1 MDREPQQEG
10 ATPQPV
16 AQQPVAT
23 QYKAQEEKIPENQ
36 MRIMRQSTLGYA
48 TTLTQH
54 YINTRDTKNIID
66 DIYDLAVISM
76 ETADLLLDYVIT
88 GETPKSKVQKQAEE
102 QPQEIDEEWN

>member
-1 MDREPQQEG
+1 
-10 ATPQPV
+10 
-16 AQQPVAT
+16 
-23 QYKAQEEKIPENQ
+23 
-36 MRIMRQSTLGYA
+36 MRQSTLGYA

-102 QPQEIDEEWN
+102 QPQVIDEEWN